1 MRAGCATV
9 VLTALLAAMPAT
21 AAEPIRIEAETAV
34 AAALDELR
42 RHGARIVYSS
52 ALVPASLRVA
62 RSVTG
67 DDALAVARAIL
78 APHGLELRSLGS
90 GVYGVVASR
99 SAERGLLTGRVL
111 DAGDGRAISGA
122 RVEAL
127 DSGYIGWSA
136 GNGAFTLRMRDR
148 SRSALR
154 VSADGYRA
162 QVVAPQGT
170 QADGAAVIRLESA
183 PLDLEQVTV
192 VASRFTYG
200 DPIAA
205 SAFVLDQADIVA
217 QPTVGE
223 DALQSIARLPG
234 VVFSGVSARPNVRGG
249 EKTETLV
256 VLDRMPLRE
265 AFHLPSY
272 NSAFSVIDE
281 ALIARLD
288 AYTGPQPARYGNR
301 LAAVIELESVD
312 ATSGPSSVIG
322 ISTFNARAR
331 TAKRQRDERKPAWLA
346 AGRVGTVRAW
356 LDDYAPDVGRPTYGD
371 LFAKLG
377 RSHEDGVAWQ
387 LSGLWSGS
395 ELEFF
400 DPDTSERAE
409 LTSRAAYLWLTT
421 DRPLG
426 DHASLRGLL
435 GYSHIDS
442 DRHGTL
448 AGGLT
453 PQGAL
458 ADTRASRI
466 VDASLQFAWQP
477 TGRHTIGAGLA
488 ATAGRARYHY
498 TSEVEFDPIAGALF
512 GVPESREHTGD
523 LDLRRSSLS
532 AFLSDR
538 VQLSRNW
545 FLEAGLR
552 IDHDLEGPGRRR
564 SYFSPRLAARW
575 NAGPATVWRMS
586 YGRAQQSDEVQ
597 ELRIEDG
604 VESFDDAQRADQFV
618 LSVDRR
624 IAARGMLRIEGFDR
638 RVRNPRTRYENLLDP
653 LRFLPELSPD
663 RVAVSPTS
671 ARLRGIEASTQWE
684 LGEWSIWGAY
694 TRAEAFDAIDG
705 RQIARDWDQ
714 RHTLSLSATWRRG
727 AWLASAF
734 GSWHSGRPTTPLVS
748 ASLATPQLG
757 ARNSARLP
765 SHGSLDL
772 RVSREFRLRRGRLVA
787 YLQVTNLFDRQNRC
801 CTEIDLPDEDAD
813 VTALEVEPIYSYPVL
828 PAIGV
833 QWEY

>member
-586 YGRAQQSDEVQ
+586 YGRAQQATKCRSCASRMVSSPSMMRSARTSSSS
-597 ELRIEDG
+597 LSIG
-604 VESFDDAQRADQFV
+604 VLPRAACCASKVSTGGYAIRARATKTSSTPCASCRSCRPTGSRCHPLPHGFAVSKRPPSGNSGSGQSGV
-618 LSVDRR
+618 RTRGPKLSMQSTGGRSRAIGISGTRSRCRLPGD
-624 IAARGMLRIEGFDR
+624 AARGSPR
-638 RVRNPRTRYENLLDP
+638 R
-653 LRFLPELSPD
+653 
-663 RVAVSPTS
+663 S
-671 ARLRGIEASTQWE
+671 AAGIA
-684 LGEWSIWGAY
+684 A
-694 TRAEAFDAIDG
+694 G
-705 RQIARDWDQ
+705 R
-714 RHTLSLSATWRRG
+714 RRR
-727 AWLASAF
+727 S
-734 GSWHSGRPTTPLVS
+734 
-748 ASLATPQLG
+748 
-757 ARNSARLP
+757 
-765 SHGSLDL
+765 
-772 RVSREFRLRRGRLVA
+772 
-787 YLQVTNLFDRQNRC
+787 
-801 CTEIDLPDEDAD
+801 
-813 VTALEVEPIYSYPVL
+813 
-828 PAIGV
+828 
-833 QWEY
+833 